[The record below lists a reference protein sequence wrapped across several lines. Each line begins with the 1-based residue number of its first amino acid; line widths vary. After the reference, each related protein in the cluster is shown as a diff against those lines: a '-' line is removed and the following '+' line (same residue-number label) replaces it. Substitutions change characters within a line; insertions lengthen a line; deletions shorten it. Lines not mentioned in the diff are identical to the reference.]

1 MVISTRG
8 KRTRQLAGRAPRIP
22 LALRRVAADARRVA
36 YVASDHKGRGI
47 GWERRVRHAE
57 GTRAQSLGRLDGLR
71 VDADSGEGRDAG
83 AGFVEYAGLM
93 ILIAGIYTLI
103 DQLGLDGKIS
113 QAIGNAVNDV
123 IGA

>member
-1 MVISTRG
+1 MATPTVVAVVAESGGREGAVVLKERVLEVWVNWTLTI
-8 KRTRQLAGRAPRIP
+8 AGRIR
-22 LALRRVAADARRVA
+22 
-36 YVASDHKGRGI
+36 GR
-47 GWERRVRHAE
+47 E
-57 GTRAQSLGRLDGLR
+57 
-71 VDADSGEGRDAG
+71 RDAG

>member
-1 MVISTRG
+1 ML
-8 KRTRQLAGRAPRIP
+8 KE
-22 LALRRVAADARRVA
+22 RVLGAWVTWTLG
-36 YVASDHKGRGI
+36 VASRMSRIRGR
-47 GWERRVRHAE
+47 ERDR
-57 GTRAQSLGRLDGLR
+57 
-71 VDADSGEGRDAG
+71 G

-123 IGA
+123 IGG